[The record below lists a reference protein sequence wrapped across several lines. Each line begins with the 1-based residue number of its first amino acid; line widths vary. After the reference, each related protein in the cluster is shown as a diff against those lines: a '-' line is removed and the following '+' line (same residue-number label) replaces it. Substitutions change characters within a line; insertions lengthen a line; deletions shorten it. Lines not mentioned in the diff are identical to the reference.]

1 MTKGFNRGLAG
12 LLMSAAL
19 LAGAEAT
26 AAELPKATQQILKAL
41 NISPDDKIV
50 ANLNEEANSTPPDI
64 LAAANKEGEVNISGS
79 INDEEFRELI
89 APFRERFPNVKVK
102 YFSAD
107 QNDRN
112 IKPLIAEGHA
122 EGRTGLKKLWESL
135 ADTVAGKLG
144 LKATPKARG
153 KAKKSSKATSPKRA
167 KASAPARGKASKS
180 KSKAPRRAAPIRKGK
195 ASSAGKTRPRA
206 RKSAAKARKR

>member
-12 LLMSAAL
+12 LLMSATL
-19 LAGAEAT
+19 LAGAAAT
-26 AAELPKATQQILKAL
+26 AAELPKATQQMLKAL

-107 QNDRN
+107 QNDRQ
-112 IKPLIAEGHA
+112 PTRRTTVTDREEARWRS
-122 EGRTGLKKLWESL
+122 GRRMR
-135 ADTVAGKLG
+135 
-144 LKATPKARG
+144 ATRRG
-153 KAKKSSKATSPKRA
+153 QS
-167 KASAPARGKASKS
+167 RG
-180 KSKAPRRAAPIRKGK
+180 
-195 ASSAGKTRPRA
+195 
-206 RKSAAKARKR
+206 

>member
-112 IKPLIAEGHA
+112 IKPLIAYKSGKVLVDIVEGLGGNLSDYKA
-122 EGRTGLKKLWESL
+122 
-135 ADTVAGKLG
+135 AGALIKLG
-144 LKATPKARG
+144 EIG
-153 KAKKSSKATSPKRA
+153 RA
-167 KASAPARGKASKS
+167 HV
-180 KSKAPRRAAPIRKGK
+180 
-195 ASSAGKTRPRA
+195 
-206 RKSAAKARKR
+206 